1 MNASYFFLG
10 TVTLCVD
17 YTNITQLLDLCMYE
31 SIPYSD
37 FCAYNDHVT
46 LCFRL
51 TAYKKLWK
59 QARERGI
66 EYKIIQR
73 RGLPFLL
80 GRYRYR
86 FGLYLGILLSATL
99 IFLSQR
105 FIWSIEVVGNES
117 LSSHEV
123 REVLSHHGFSV
134 GSYIP
139 SANTDRIEN
148 KILIESDTI
157 SWISIN
163 IIGTVAEVQIRE
175 REEPPCESVVTKPA
189 NLVAAKSG
197 VIEDVRIFRGNT
209 VVASG
214 QYVKKGDLLV
224 SGLFD
229 SVQVGFRFTRAAG
242 EVYART
248 VEEFYIE
255 IPYEYEGKVYTGQEY
270 SNKYL
275 NFFDY
280 SMNISKKGGNEGA
293 FYDKIDIVENC
304 DLFFGIKTPFS
315 LRTERFLEYKTV
327 SMTRTRS
334 GAEEL
339 AYFELESRLAK
350 LSEDATMLKK
360 TVTPYA
366 KDDRFILHCV
376 IVLIED
382 IAEVSEFD
390 VELGE

>member
-1 MNASYFFLG
+1 MNLSYYFLG
-10 TVTLCVD
+10 SVEISVD
-17 YTNITQLLDLCMYE
+17 YTNITPLLNLCMYQ

-37 FCAYNDHVT
+37 FHADSDKVT
-46 LCFRL
+46 MRLRL
-51 TAYKKLWK
+51 TAYKRLEKE
-59 QARERGI
+59 AMARGI
-66 EYKIIQR
+66 EFKVIRNQ
-73 RGLPFLL
+73 GLPFIL

-86 FGLYLGILLSATL
+86 FGLFLGILCAAAMIL
-99 IFLSQR
+99 LSQR
-105 FIWSIEVVGNES
+105 FIWEIDIVGNES
-117 LSSHEV
+117 LTSHEIC
-123 REVLSHHGFSV
+123 EALSRQGFSV

-139 SANTDRIEN
+139 HANTDRIEN

-175 REEPPCESVVTKPA
+175 RTEQRSESVVSKPA
-189 NLVAAKSG
+189 NLVASKSG
-197 VIEDVRIFRGNT
+197 IIEEVRVFRGNT

-214 QYVKKGDLLV
+214 KYVEKGELLV

-229 SVQVGFRFTRAAG
+229 SVQVGFRYTRAAG

-255 IPYEYEGKVYTGQEY
+255 IPYEYEGKVYTGAEY

-280 SMNISKKGGNEGA
+280 SMNISKKCGNEGA
-293 FYDKIDIVENC
+293 FYDKIDNVEDC
-304 DLFFGIKTPFS
+304 ELFWGIKTPFT

-339 AYFELESRLAK
+339 AYFELESRLAA
-350 LSEDATMLKK
+350 LSENATMLKK

-366 KDDRFILHCV
+366 FEDRFILHCV